1 MRVAFFGGSFNPPHV
16 AHVLAAAYA
25 LCIGDFDRV
34 LVVPVFR
41 HAFDKPLAPF
51 EHRARLAEI
60 AMTRISG
67 VQVSRIEQE
76 LETPSFTLRTLQRLA
91 ADHSDW
97 QFRLLVGADAVAD
110 WKKWHDYDAVAKLA
124 PPFVL
129 GRVGVPSASAPPPV
143 LPGVSST
150 RVRELL
156 ARPGDADAEGELRR
170 SVPHAVLDYIRHH
183 GLYT

>member
-25 LCIGDFDRV
+25 LCIGEFDRV
-34 LVVPVFR
+34 LVVPVFS

-60 AMTRISG
+60 AMSLLPG
-67 VQVSRIEQE
+67 VEVSRVEQV
-76 LETPSFTLRTLQRLA
+76 LATPSFTLRTLERLA
-91 ADHSDW
+91 AEHPDW
-97 QFRLLVGADAVAD
+97 GFRLLIGADVVAD
-110 WKKWHDYDAVAKLA
+110 SKKWHAYDAVTKLA

-129 GRVGVPSASAPPPV
+129 GRVGVPSANAPAPV
-143 LPGVSST
+143 LPAVSST

-156 ARPGDADAEGELRR
+156 ARRGDADAQRELSRT
-170 SVPHAVLDYIRHH
+170 VPRAVLDYIHEH
-183 GLYT
+183 ALYT

>member
-1 MRVAFFGGSFNPPHV
+1 MRVAFYGGSFNPPHV

-25 LCIGDFDRV
+25 LCIGEFDRV
-34 LVVPVFR
+34 LVVPVYS

-60 AMTRISG
+60 AMQPLNG
-67 VQVSRIEQE
+67 VDVSRIEQT
-76 LETPSFTLRTLQRLA
+76 LATPSFTQRTLERLA
-91 ADHSDW
+91 ADHPDW
-97 QFRLLVGADAVAD
+97 SFRLLVGADAVAD
-110 WKKWHDYDAVAKLA
+110 WQKWHAYDAVAKLA

-129 GRVGVPSASAPPPV
+129 GRVGVPSANAPPPV

-156 ARPGDADAEGELRR
+156 ARRGDPDAESELSRG
-170 SVPHAVLDYIRHH
+170 VPRAVLDYIRQH